1 MLKRST
7 TWQKATALVPLA
19 LLSGAWTVSLAVSNA
34 TASGDEET
42 KLPDGSSLPAE
53 AIKAPASVS
62 SPGEIAPGV
71 PPGSEAQV
79 VSSATTNGIPAAAL
93 AAYQRAAQVIG
104 TADAACNLDWTLLA
118 AIGRVESDHGRY
130 GGNVLSADGVAT
142 PGIYGIPLDGTNG
155 TQKISDT
162 DAGGF
167 DQDTVHDRAV
177 GPMQFIPSTWSVVGV
192 DGDGDGKRNPQD
204 IDDAALA
211 AAVYLCSGSEDL
223 STDEGVSS
231 AVYRYNHSDAY
242 VELVKQIAAA
252 YAAGDYTSVPTSS
265 YAPVYFGPSYD
276 DSIFNLG
283 TTGYHSPKPG
293 KGPRPTKNPGT
304 QEGPGTDETPEP
316 NETPDPADKVKDPV
330 KTITDG
336 LTKVPEAI
344 EGAVDDLAAATEYC
358 AENLTQAQIDLLGGL
373 QACAEAYMDGG
384 VNAINNL
391 LDSLGLG
398 GLLGGLLPKP

>member
-1 MLKRST
+1 MSKRST

-19 LLSGAWTVSLAVSNA
+19 LLSGAWTASLAVSSAN
-34 TASGDEET
+34 ASGDAPT

-62 SPGEIAPGV
+62 NPGEIAPGI
-71 PPGSEAQV
+71 PAGSEDAV

-93 AAYQRAAQVIG
+93 AAYQRASQVIG
-104 TADAACNLDWTLLA
+104 SADAGCNLDWTLLA
-118 AIGRVESDHGRY
+118 AIGRVESDHGRF
-130 GGNVLSADGVAT
+130 GGNVLSADGVST

-162 DAGGF
+162 DAGQF
-167 DQDTVHDRAV
+167 DQDAIYDRAV

-211 AAVYLCSGSEDL
+211 SAVYLCSGSEDL
-223 STDEGVSS
+223 STDAGVES

-242 VELVKQIAAA
+242 VALVKQIAAA
-252 YAAGDYTSVPTSS
+252 YSAGDYTSVPTSS

-283 TTGYHSPKPG
+283 TMGHHSKPSKGPKPS
-293 KGPRPTKNPGT
+293 KTPDT
-304 QEGPGTDETPEP
+304 QQAPSQPAAP
-316 NETPDPADKVKDPV
+316 SSNNTPDPTDSVKDPV
-330 KTITDG
+330 KTITDAI
-336 LTKVPEAI
+336 TKVPEAI
-344 EGAVDDLAAATEYC
+344 QGAVDDLTAATQYC
-358 AENLTQAQIDLLGGL
+358 ADNLSQAQIDLLGGL

-384 VNAINNL
+384 VNALNNL